1 MPKSR
6 NAPAATLKY
15 TTMIVDAKF
24 FKGALVHWIEDEGMN
39 KMRQLNYEENAE
51 LAKTD
56 LESAI
61 REAKI
66 NWTNARNR
74 PEEGTWAGLYL
85 ELAERRK
92 VV

>member
-1 MPKSR
+1 
-6 NAPAATLKY
+6 
-15 TTMIVDAKF
+15 
-24 FKGALVHWIEDEGMN
+24 
-39 KMRQLNYEENAE
+39 MRQLNYEENAE

-66 NWTNARNR
+66 NWTNTRNR

>member
-1 MPKSR
+1 MK
-6 NAPAATLKY
+6 A
-15 TTMIVDAKF
+15 
-24 FKGALVHWIEDEGMN
+24 
-39 KMRQLNYEENAE
+39 LNYEEIAE

-61 REAKI
+61 MGAKI

-85 ELAERRK
+85 ELVERRK
-92 VV
+92 VA